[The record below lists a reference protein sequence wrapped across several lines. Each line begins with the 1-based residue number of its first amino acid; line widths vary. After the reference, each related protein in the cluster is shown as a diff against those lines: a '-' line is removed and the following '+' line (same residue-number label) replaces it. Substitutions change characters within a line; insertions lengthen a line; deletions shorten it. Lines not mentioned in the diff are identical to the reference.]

1 MSRSSRA
8 ESDSRAME
16 RRENL
21 DAGGRSQ
28 RGAKIQ
34 SEIGRDDWMAAEK
47 RGPSLQCVV
56 CTHGLEMKER
66 KKSHLD

>member
-47 RGPSLQCVV
+47 RRAFPAV
-56 CTHGLEMKER
+56 CCLYSRTRNEREKEI
-66 KKSHLD
+66 SP